1 MPRRL
6 QTWAGLIVIPLVSV
20 FLWYLL
26 FGGRLGKTAGE
37 VFREFALLIGV
48 NLLLAIW
55 FIRRSE
61 GRFPWS

>member
-6 QTWAGLIVIPLVSV
+6 RTWAGLLAIPLVSV

-26 FGGRLGKTAGE
+26 FGGRLEKTTGE
-37 VFREFALLIGV
+37 VLREFLVLMAL

-55 FIRRSE
+55 FIRKSE